1 MRSLP
6 PKQQS
11 NSDEKE
17 QQQLLWDAH
26 AHLLNTALAHIN
38 SMALKCAVDLRIADV
53 INQGNTRNHHHP
65 MIPLSALLSQ
75 LSIPP
80 AKTDPFRRLMC
91 LLVQS
96 GFFTRSK
103 LDEVE
108 EAYGLTPISASL
120 LVQSQTESLTPLL
133 RFMLDPLLV
142 NPWQSLSRWLTSP
155 DDVSTSFEA
164 EHAAT
169 PFEIAARSPAFNVLL
184 NEAMACDTR
193 LVAQVKCIVLDL
205 PHVVDS
211 LLQQEMTISR
221 KVEVVAGDMFE
232 FIPHADAV
240 LLKWV
245 LHDWSDEDCVRIL
258 QRCKEAIP
266 CKMRGG
272 KVIIIEMVMEQSEY
286 DDIDRDQ
293 GKSSS
298 SDYKMQQTKPL
309 FDLYIMGAT
318 PGKERCEAEWRNI
331 FTAAGFTDYKMMT
344 TLGLRS
350 VMEWNLVGFNL
361 IWFCLYML
369 FPKVL
374 ELVANGIRF
383 DLRSFTSSFAGSIRC
398 VSIPQKGYGLWDS
411 VEIAMICVWIDS
423 SLLIPICCVNFYLSS
438 YYWLFEFWINVEGD
452 VLILSL
458 FMCFIDELGILYR
471 NGEDDLQDMLEG
483 PRTE

>member
-53 INQGNTRNHHHP
+53 INQVNTSNRHHP
-65 MIPLSALLSQ
+65 GIPLSTLLSQ

-96 GFFTRSK
+96 GLFTRSK
-103 LDEVE
+103 LGEVE

-133 RFMLDPLLV
+133 SFMLDPLLV

-193 LVAQVKCIVLDL
+193 LVAQMLVGDEHGGHIFSGLTSLVDVGGGTGGMAAAVAEAFPQVKCVVLDL

-293 GKSSS
+293 GTSSS
-298 SDYKMQQTKPL
+298 SDYKMQQTKLL

-331 FTAAGFTDYKMMT
+331 FTAAGFKDYKMMT

-350 VMEWNLVGFNL
+350 VMEV
-361 IWFCLYML
+361 
-369 FPKVL
+369 
-374 ELVANGIRF
+374 
-383 DLRSFTSSFAGSIRC
+383 
-398 VSIPQKGYGLWDS
+398 
-411 VEIAMICVWIDS
+411 
-423 SLLIPICCVNFYLSS
+423 
-438 YYWLFEFWINVEGD
+438 YYD
-452 VLILSL
+452 
-458 FMCFIDELGILYR
+458 
-471 NGEDDLQDMLEG
+471 
-483 PRTE
+483 

>member
-193 LVAQVKCIVLDL
+193 LVAQVLVGDEHGGHIFSSLTSLVDVGGGTGGMAAAVAEAFPQVKCIVLDL

-350 VMEWNLVGFNL
+350 VMEV
-361 IWFCLYML
+361 
-369 FPKVL
+369 
-374 ELVANGIRF
+374 
-383 DLRSFTSSFAGSIRC
+383 
-398 VSIPQKGYGLWDS
+398 
-411 VEIAMICVWIDS
+411 
-423 SLLIPICCVNFYLSS
+423 
-438 YYWLFEFWINVEGD
+438 YYD
-452 VLILSL
+452 
-458 FMCFIDELGILYR
+458 
-471 NGEDDLQDMLEG
+471 
-483 PRTE
+483 